1 MNISA
6 DEVAV
11 FNCSVNADVINWKV
25 NGSEPPSNAGFI
37 QSNYEVDMLR
47 CLKTASLTVNVSFC
61 YTSNVQCFA
70 YSMTNNRTCHNLT
83 MPATFS
89 VFCKSE
95 LSFYI

>member
-6 DEVAV
+6 DGVAV
-11 FNCSVNADVINWKV
+11 FNCTVNAETINWKV

-37 QSNYEVDMLR
+37 QSKMDVDMSQ
-47 CLKTASLTVNVSFC
+47 CLKSVSLTINGSTC

-70 YSMTNNRTCHNLT
+70 YSTSNNSCHTLT

-89 VFCKSE
+89 VFDKSE
-95 LSFYI
+95 QA